1 MGDRKIIA
9 VCLLYAFGAAGSRA
23 VVLSAES
30 EALDEVVVAGSQY
43 ELGRL
48 RDELVEL
55 EVQFY
60 DRFNELNTVDD
71 FDTHC
76 HLEARIGTLV
86 KRRYCRA
93 VFQDEAYAREG
104 QEYAQYRFA
113 SESNPYPVAPGS
125 PPLPAYVAMQAR
137 MEDYRDNMRKVV
149 LRNPDLIEL
158 LRKRHDVEK
167 QYETALRSAF
177 GLSPGRTGPSIEG
190 PADEAA
196 SEGAAKVAQCD
207 DAPDSLCRGAE

>member
-1 MGDRKIIA
+1 M
-9 VCLLYAFGAAGSRA
+9 AG
-23 VVLSAES
+23 ES
-30 EALDEVVVAGSQY
+30 EALDEVVVAGSLD
-43 ELGRL
+43 ELNRL
-48 RDELVEL
+48 RDTLMEL
-55 EVQFY
+55 E
-60 DRFNELNTVDD
+60 DRFYERFNQLNNLDD

-76 HLEARIGTLV
+76 HLEARIGTLI

-125 PPLPAYVAMQAR
+125 PPVPAYVAMQAR

-149 LRNPDLIEL
+149 RSNPELLDL

-167 QYETALRSAF
+167 QYETARRSAF
-177 GLSPGRTGPSIEG
+177 GLSPGRTGPSIEVL
-190 PADEAA
+190 ADESA
-196 SEGAAKVAQCD
+196 SEGAAEVARC
-207 DAPDSLCRGAE
+207 DAPDSRCSGAE